1 MELKDLLN
9 GTYWL
14 LNVCGLTVTDYYV
27 IHDKIDPINDSN
39 QKFNIH
45 LMEELCANHEL
56 FERKNIKENDLIFL
70 QDNINIESQLITQK
84 VIDKYG
90 EQFFI
95 DFINTKDLFKWQL
108 LYKKI

>member
-1 MELKDLLN
+1 MNYLKE
-9 GTYWL
+9 
-14 LNVCGLTVTDYYV
+14 
-27 IHDKIDPINDSN
+27 KIL
-39 QKFNIH
+39 K
-45 LMEELCANHEL
+45 
-56 FERKNIKENDLIFL
+56 KNDLIFL

>member
-1 MELKDLLN
+1 MELKDLIN

-14 LNVCGLTVTDYYV
+14 VTAKGLTVTDYYI
-27 IHDKIDPINDSN
+27 IHNKIDPINDPVK
-39 QKFNIH
+39 KFDI
-45 LMEELCANHEL
+45 LLLKELCASHDIFDNMINNS
-56 FERKNIKENDLIFL
+56 FNIGLED
-70 QDNINIESQLITQK
+70 INIESQVITQDS
-84 VIDKYG
+84 IDNYG